1 MLSLHPNSAPTMKPH
16 YRTHILIWVIQQLNK
31 IVNIGLLVRNYE
43 GANIERYDRIIA
55 SITNGA

>member
-1 MLSLHPNSAPTMKPH
+1 MKPY
-16 YRTHILIWVIQQLNK
+16 YRTHINTWIIQYLNK